1 MRPMF
6 EERHMVV
13 MKRRQMLA
21 LIGGR
26 ARKKDHVMGALNRI
40 HGIKL
45 HKAKAPDKRERG
57 GSVMRVRC
65 GGGQRVMIEEKAAR
79 ILIAN
84 LEFRHGRG
92 SYTYSSFS
100 PSGSANITA

>member
-26 ARKKDHVMGALNRI
+26 ARKEDQVMRTFNNI
-40 HGIKL
+40 HRIKL
-45 HKAKAPDKRERG
+45 HKAKPPDKRERG

-65 GGGQRVMIEEKAAR
+65 GEGQRVMIEDKAAR
-79 ILIAN
+79 ILIAKH
-84 LEFRHGRG
+84 EFSHARG

-100 PSGSANITA
+100 PSASANITA